1 MALAGQYFGTEA
13 GANMQ
18 SLQGAIQPLVL
29 AQVRQLG
36 TGAGI
41 TDADRKF
48 IEAGMPGFGND
59 PRANERVTRIMRQS
73 ANANIKLFEEA
84 ENFRQSNGT
93 LVGFNPATVLR
104 AEAISAPEQAAPSG
118 PASISTQAQY
128 DALPSG
134 ALYVD
139 PDDGKTYRKP

>member
-1 MALAGQYFGTEA
+1 MQALR
-13 GANMQ
+13 
-18 SLQGAIQPLVL
+18 GAIQPLVL
-29 AQVRQLG
+29 AQVKQLG

-48 IEAGMPGFGND
+48 IEDGMPGFGND
-59 PRANERVTRIMRQS
+59 PRANQRVVRIMRQS
-73 ANANIKLFEEA
+73 AQANIKLFEEA
-84 ENFRQSNGT
+84 EKHRNDRGT
-93 LVGFNPATVLR
+93 LLGFNPATVLR
-104 AEAISAPEQAAPSG
+104 SDAVSAPEQDAPTG
-118 PASISTQAQY
+118 PRLISTQAQY